1 MPAKTAR
8 TSAAAEPVDPTPL
21 ASAVTETAAPPSSA
35 APASS
40 PPQYGYRG
48 LKVWQRAMDL
58 ATAVFAVT
66 RGLAPQDDVLTAEL
80 RRTAITIPASIAT
93 GNSLYQRAEYVGHL
107 STAHGSVARL
117 ECLLQIADRLGMLP
131 SQDTAPLL
139 SLAADVGRM
148 LRGLARALAPTREPD
163 ATEAVAD

>member
-1 MPAKTAR
+1 MPAKSAR
-8 TSAAAEPVDPTPL
+8 ASAAPEPVDPTPK
-21 ASAVTETAAPPSSA
+21 AVAETATPPAPA
-35 APASS
+35 APAA

-66 RGLAPQDDVLTAEL
+66 RGLAADDEVLSAEL
-80 RRTAITIPASIAT
+80 RRTAIAIPAGIAT

-117 ECLLQIADRLGMLP
+117 ECLLQVADRLGTLP

-148 LRGLARALAPTREPD
+148 LRGLARALAPTRE
-163 ATEAVAD
+163 AEAADSAAD